1 MKYLDLLVEQ
11 LETTKQVELSI
22 RKLNRL
28 SNGKL
33 KDEPEEDLI
42 FEQTKKPRNQA

>member
-1 MKYLDLLVEQ
+1 MA
-11 LETTKQVELSI
+11 TI
-22 RKLNRL
+22 REFYCHITLKTLIGNRL

-42 FEQTKKPRNQA
+42 FEQTKKPQN